1 MIVFNPN
8 KIRILINEK
17 HNSDRNFRQ
26 TVFLKEIDLSATAL
40 KNILDGKSAP
50 SINTLISI
58 ANYFGK
64 DINYFCDLPEIKISN
79 IKKTDSIE
87 YIMKRYE
94 EIVVELA
101 EEKKEK
107 KKYKDRVEQLEGVK
121 KYTLPD
127 VPVSHAAEAQVELKK
142 KQ

>member
-64 DINYFCDLPEIKISN
+64 DINYFCDLPEVKISN
-79 IKKTDSIE
+79 IKITDGIE
-87 YIMKRYE
+87 YIVKQFKEMA
-94 EIVVELA
+94 VELA

>member
-79 IKKTDSIE
+79 VKITDSIE
-87 YIMKRYE
+87 YIVKRFE
-94 EIVVELA
+94 ELI
-101 EEKKEK
+101 EENTKLTIRVKE
-107 KKYKDRVEQLEGVK
+107 LEGRK

>member
-1 MIVFNPN
+1 MIVFNPD

-17 HNSDRNFRQ
+17 HNSDRKFRQ
-26 TVFLKEIDLSATAL
+26 TLFLKEIDLSATAL

-79 IKKTDSIE
+79 VKITDGIE
-87 YIMKRYE
+87 YIVKRFE
-94 EIVVELA
+94 ELI
-101 EEKKEK
+101 EENTKLTIRVKE
-107 KKYKDRVEQLEGVK
+107 LEGRK